1 MRGGDGDV
9 GVVTFAQVITTT
21 PMNFA
26 AGMLFGIV
34 PGAAIMNVGCV
45 VGSIANFV
53 IGRYVAREWARKR
66 LQESPTLSALEAAL
80 QKRAVFIITLARLS
94 PVFPFAMVCKMLL
107 PLLVDDE
114 HAFGPQVGYALGASA
129 VTMRDFAV
137 GTAVGLFPGCIL
149 YSWIGVSMKDMS
161 SKEGGGA
168 GSWISIIIS
177 VASTIAISIYAKR
190 VYDDAVKDSNRTA
203 VNKRV

>member
-1 MRGGDGDV
+1 
-9 GVVTFAQVITTT
+9 
-21 PMNFA
+21 MNFA
-26 AGMLFGIV
+26 AGMLFGIL

-45 VGSIANFV
+45 VGSMANFF

-94 PVFPFAMVCKMLL
+94 PVFPFAM
-107 PLLVDDE
+107 
-114 HAFGPQVGYALGASA
+114 VGYALGASA

-168 GSWISIIIS
+168 GSWISIMIS

-190 VYDDAVKDSNRTA
+190 VYDDAVKDSSRTA